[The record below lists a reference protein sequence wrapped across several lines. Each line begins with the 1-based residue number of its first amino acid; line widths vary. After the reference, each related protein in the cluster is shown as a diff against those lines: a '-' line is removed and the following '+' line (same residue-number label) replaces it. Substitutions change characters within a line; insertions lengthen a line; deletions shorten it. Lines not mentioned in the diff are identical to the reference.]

1 MNVSLATSLK
11 SSALAE
17 CVDRSSIVL
26 FYAPWCG
33 ACKDYKPKFDAMAS
47 ELREAFKDSPEP
59 VYIAKINWD
68 KWRDQAEKDGI
79 GNNMV
84 KGGVSNHI
92 KEYPTIAFF
101 HNKNMSV
108 FNDDIEVPSKIINAF
123 NEFRNEMNSA
133 EELLSM
139 DIPGNVEEAKE
150 VNPDEFQQYTTN
162 EPTFAMVYA
171 PWCGFCKRIMGV
183 LDETAMKLKEK
194 NINVVKL
201 DFQTHREEMLS
212 KQIGSNIVENGGIA
226 RVINSFPTLLMFSN
240 GKMAQYTGPRTAEDI
255 SNTMQL
261 FHANVNA

>member
-1 MNVSLATSLK
+1 MNVPLATSLK

-33 ACKDYKPKFDAMAS
+33 ACKDYKPKFDAMAP
-47 ELREAFKDSPEP
+47 ELKEAFQGSPEP
-59 VYIAKINWD
+59 VYITKINWD
-68 KWRDQAEKDGI
+68 KWREQSEKDGI

-84 KGGVSNHI
+84 KGGVSTHI

-108 FNDDIEVPSKIINAF
+108 FNDNIEAPSKIIDAF
-123 NEFRNEMNSA
+123 KQFRNEMNSS

-139 DIPGNVEEAKE
+139 DAPHTFQAAKE
-150 VNPDEFQQYTTN
+150 VNPEEFNTYTKN
-162 EPTFAMVYA
+162 GPTFAMVYA

-183 LDETAMKLKEK
+183 LDESAMKLREK

-201 DFQTHREEMLS
+201 DFQTHREEMVS

-226 RVINSFPTLLMFSN
+226 RVIRSFPTLLMFSN
-240 GKMAQYTGPRTAEDI
+240 GKMAQYTGPRTAESI
-255 SNTMQL
+255 STTMQL
-261 FHANVNA
+261 FHANVNP

>member
-1 MNVSLATSLK
+1 MNVPLATSLK

-33 ACKDYKPKFDAMAS
+33 ACKDYKPKFDAMAP
-47 ELREAFKDSPEP
+47 ELREAFKDAIEP
-59 VYIAKINWD
+59 VYITKINWD
-68 KWRDQAEKDGI
+68 KWREQAERDRI

-108 FNDDIEVPSKIINAF
+108 FNEDIENSTKIIKAF
-123 NEFRNEMNSA
+123 KEFRNEMDSA

-139 DIPGNVEEAKE
+139 DAPNISKAKE
-150 VNPDEFQQYTTN
+150 VNPEDFQKYTTDG
-162 EPTFAMVYA
+162 PTFAMVYA

-183 LDETAMKLKEK
+183 LDETAMKLKEAL
-194 NINVVKL
+194 V
-201 DFQTHREEMLS
+201 S
-212 KQIGSNIVENGGIA
+212 
-226 RVINSFPTLLMFSN
+226 
-240 GKMAQYTGPRTAEDI
+240 
-255 SNTMQL
+255 
-261 FHANVNA
+261 